1 METTTAATY
10 CCRETTDQPEW
21 MNFQTCSPNAPFP
34 PSHFSQTNWIKQVE
48 GKQDFTWMWWTPL
61 HLENI
66 MKTFLKMLRKKYHS
80 LESQRTSDSGATL
93 LRCGFEEFW
102 QEFWLKCTDEN
113 DEYPIFIFS
122 EAPGIALFLDAWI
135 ASLRKFEMKGLET
148 SKFNLDNGPPNDVA
162 MQAGHTIS
170 VKDNFGPH
178 K

>member
-1 METTTAATY
+1 M
-10 CCRETTDQPEW
+10 
-21 MNFQTCSPNAPFP
+21 
-34 PSHFSQTNWIKQVE
+34 
-48 GKQDFTWMWWTPL
+48 
-61 HLENI
+61 
-66 MKTFLKMLRKKYHS
+66 
-80 LESQRTSDSGATL
+80 
-93 LRCGFEEFW
+93 
-102 QEFWLKCTDEN
+102 
-113 DEYPIFIFS
+113 FIFS